1 MDENSAAI
9 SESRCVKVKDMKL
22 LIWITQLGISVAA
35 PLGGFIILA
44 VWLRDRFSWGNWVV
58 IVGAVLGILCA
69 AEGLLSSIR
78 AMRRMQ
84 GTKETEDPGVSF
96 NEHE

>member
-1 MDENSAAI
+1 M
-9 SESRCVKVKDMKL
+9 KDMKL

-35 PLGGFIILA
+35 PLGGFVLLA

-58 IVGAVLGILCA
+58 IVGAVLGAVCA

-78 AMRRMQ
+78 SMKRMQ
-84 GTKETEDPGVSF
+84 GEKEQKDPGVSF